1 MSVLDTHQS
10 SKTKALTKAY
20 SLILDNLDDS
30 NDLTFEMIQRAC
42 VRKLRRSHAR
52 GVDRSPER
60 RPATP
65 HRAYKDKD
73 LRRPKDF
80 SRAKPDD
87 VSVFLVNFLAQRGIK
102 TRTVLKDNDLPP
114 DNLHDAFALKALY
127 EAAAPYM
134 PDTIVTDTDSAATD
148 SSYDSQASY
157 ASETSP

>member
-1 MSVLDTHQS
+1 MSS
-10 SKTKALTKAY
+10 SSAAVTPAAL
-20 SLILDNLDDS
+20 I
-30 NDLTFEMIQRAC
+30 
-42 VRKLRRSHAR
+42 
-52 GVDRSPER
+52 PER
-60 RPATP
+60 RPAIP

-127 EAAAPYM
+127 EAAGPYL
-134 PDTIVTDTDSAATD
+134 PETLVTDSDSAATD
-148 SSYDSQASY
+148 PWSDSHASS